1 MSSVEI
7 LIADD
12 REPFRRM
19 VRSLVES
26 QPDYHICGEA
36 GDGVEAIERVRQL
49 RPDIVL
55 MDINMPRMNGLEATR
70 VIRSEAPECNV
81 IIVTQNDVTV
91 AREQARSANA
101 KGFVTKSD
109 LARDLLPT
117 IEKFRSAKPEAHEA
131 NIAHKAESSNGRV
144 AVENNSSLHQTKSAA
159 DHAEPWC
166 GLLNSAAA
174 RDHIV
179 QLYQDQQFLNR
190 AVCRFAAAA
199 ITNGEGV
206 ILVPTVAHWDAFRP
220 RLERE
225 GVDVKA
231 AEKRGQL
238 TVVDADNLLP
248 TFMRDGMPDS
258 PVFLGLAQ
266 NVISHARGNGRYPKV
281 RWWGEMVNLL
291 WERGDVAASMQLEDQ
306 FDQLAHE
313 QDIAIFCSF
322 LMDNFD
328 GDVHARM
335 LPRLSENHSHLIP
348 VEDYSRLER
357 AVSEALRDAV
367 GPDDSSV
374 LEGQLLSR
382 FAAPFQ
388 MPRSQALLLALRQ
401 TLPAVADDVLKRSRT
416 LYRATA

>member
-1 MSSVEI
+1 MSTVEI

-12 REPFRRM
+12 RELFRRM

-26 QPDYHICGEA
+26 QSAYHICGEA
-36 GDGVEAIERVRQL
+36 GDGLQAIERARQL
-49 RPDIVL
+49 RPDVVL

-70 VIRSEAPECNV
+70 IIGREIPECNV
-81 IIVTQNDVTV
+81 IIVTQNDARI
-91 AREQARSANA
+91 AREQAREVNA

-109 LARDLLPT
+109 LSRDLLPM
-117 IEKFRSAKPEAHEA
+117 IEKCRKAKPEAREA
-131 NIAHKAESSNGRV
+131 KTAKARIVQWKG
-144 AVENNSSLHQTKSAA
+144 AAMENNSLHQTKSAA
-159 DHAEPWC
+159 SHAEPWC
-166 GLLNSAAA
+166 GVLNSAAP

-199 ITNGEGV
+199 IMNGEGV

-220 RLERE
+220 RLESE

-266 NVISHARGNGRYPKV
+266 NVISQARGEGRYPKV
-281 RWWGEMVNLL
+281 RWWGEMVNIL

-357 AVSEALRDAV
+357 AVSDALRDVV
-367 GPDDSSV
+367 GPDESRV
-374 LEGQLLSR
+374 LEGELLSR

-401 TLPAVADDVLKRSRT
+401 TLPVVADDVLQRSRT
-416 LYRATA
+416 LYRAAV

>member
-1 MSSVEI
+1 MSVVEV

-12 REPFRRM
+12 HDGFRRAM
-19 VRSLVES
+19 RSVIEAEGA
-26 QPDYHICGEA
+26 YRVCGEA
-36 GDGVEAIERVRQL
+36 RDGVDAVDKVRRL

-55 MDINMPRMNGLEATR
+55 MDINMPRMDGLQATEI
-70 VIRSEAPECNV
+70 IRREMSDCNV
-81 IIVTQNDVTV
+81 IIVTQNETTI
-91 AREQARSANA
+91 AREQARIVDAD
-101 KGFVTKSD
+101 GFVTKAD
-109 LARDLLPT
+109 VARDLLPT
-117 IEKFRSAKPEAHEA
+117 M
-131 NIAHKAESSNGRV
+131 GRV
-144 AVENNSSLHQTKSAA
+144 VMENKGRLDPRKGDRHVDRDRDPAGDHDSAA
-159 DHAEPWC
+159 SESEPWC
-166 GLLNSAAA
+166 SLLGSAAPS
-174 RDHIV
+174 DHIV

-220 RLERE
+220 RLESE

-258 PVFLGLAQ
+258 PVFLGLAK
-266 NVISHARGNGRYPKV
+266 NVISEARGDGRYPKV
-281 RWWGEMVNLL
+281 RWWGEMVNIL
-291 WERGDVAASMQLEDQ
+291 WERGDVAASMQLEDH

-335 LPRLSENHSHLIP
+335 LPRLGENHSHLIP

-357 AVSEALRDAV
+357 VVSEALQDVV
-367 GPDDSSV
+367 GPDESRV
-374 LEGQLLSR
+374 LEGQLLSS

-401 TLPAVADDVLKRSRT
+401 TLPVIADNVLERSRT
-416 LYRATA
+416 LYRATG